1 MATSKD
7 TAPSKRKASENPLK
21 EQLKLLE
28 TYHERKKIGGIETK
42 LKKLIRVYVTGRQ
55 DTADKLKELKEWFE
69 SVCEELGDSTTKDL
83 KTLKIQIEKV
93 QKDCNDG
100 SATLFTA
107 SQHIVAHHHAIAQ
120 QDRNL
125 KTALHEVRQLI
136 IESNKKANEDQLQV
150 SLIEKMINTHQNDIA
165 KLKNDMAMVL
175 DQNVELQK
183 HISELEAK

>member
-83 KTLKIQIEKV
+83 KKLKILIEKV

-100 SATLFTA
+100 SETLFTA
-107 SQHIVAHHHAIAQ
+107 SQHIVAHHHAIVT
-120 QDRNL
+120 QDRSL
-125 KTALHEVRQLI
+125 KTALHEVRRLI
-136 IESNKKANEDQLQV
+136 IESNKKANDDQLQV
-150 SLIEKMINTHQNDIA
+150 QNDMA
-165 KLKNDMAMVL
+165 KLKNDMAKLTKDMNTVL
-175 DQNVELQK
+175 GQNLELQK
-183 HISELEAK
+183 RISELEAK